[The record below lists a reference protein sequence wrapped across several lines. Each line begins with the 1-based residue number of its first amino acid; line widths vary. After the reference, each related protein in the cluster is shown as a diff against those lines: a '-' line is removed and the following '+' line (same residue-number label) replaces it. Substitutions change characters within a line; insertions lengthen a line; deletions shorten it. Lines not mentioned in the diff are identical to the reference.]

1 MAGID
6 QRLEKTRT
14 SINKKPH
21 SSVSNGVLSNSV
33 TDIVLL
39 FQFEN
44 STEAGVGAHC
54 NKMIMLLTDGSTDNG
69 DEVFKRRNFN
79 RPLKVSA
86 WSIRRVTIVS
96 VKGINTKWKNPCGW
110 FIMFTQLILPFLH
123 LSNVM
128 SFELGFT
135 RSNISARIM
144 SSVKCWYDKAFV
156 FCF

>member
-14 SINKKPH
+14 SINKKPY
-21 SSVSNGVLSNSV
+21 SSVSNGVLSDSV
-33 TDIVLL
+33 SDIVLL

-86 WSIRRVTIVS
+86 WSIIKIVS
-96 VKGINTKWKNPCGW
+96 VKGNNTKWKNPCGW
-110 FIMFTQLILPFLH
+110 FIMFTQLIFPFLH